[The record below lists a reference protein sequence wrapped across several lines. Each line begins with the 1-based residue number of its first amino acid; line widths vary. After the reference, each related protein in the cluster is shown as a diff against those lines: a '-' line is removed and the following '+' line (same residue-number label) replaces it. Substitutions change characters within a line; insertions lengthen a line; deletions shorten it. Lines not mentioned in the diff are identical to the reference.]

1 MPDTQDTPML
11 SRGRPGEKVEL
22 RGLIDR
28 DLMDVIDAMS
38 MADGQDRISYVA
50 QVLRKEA
57 VRELHRASVISRVA
71 RGNPLASDAFGADS

>member
-1 MPDTQDTPML
+1 ML

-71 RGNPLASDAFGADS
+71 RGNPLAADSFGADS